1 MVEGY
6 GIKLNMDREYDVL
19 GQKVHFA
26 DFIPLNAQFYAA
38 DIMEGILFKK
48 DPNSGTVKCD
58 YLMVDPIIY
67 YIMFDL
73 LSDADL
79 TEYKESEN
87 RFSKLY
93 DDVCQEWGNGY
104 DWDNMPNEI
113 YGTLRSIFNEAKK
126 EAIRV
131 TEAEFSAGSVLRNI
145 TKYIGGDGTNRDIG
159 LIRKMV
165 TEFMMEMRKKAYA
178 EEQERVQKEMG
189 NMPDN
194 VVDLSKYKPKTKE

>member
-6 GIKLNMDREYDVL
+6 GIKLNMDKEYNVL
-19 GQKVHFA
+19 GQKIHFA
-26 DFIPLNAQFYAA
+26 NFIPLNAQFYAA
-38 DIMEGILFKK
+38 EIMEGILFKK
-48 DPNSGTVKCD
+48 DMNSGTVKCD

-93 DDVCQEWGNGY
+93 DDVTREWGNVF
-104 DWDNMPNEI
+104 DWNDMPNDIYSTLHCIHREI
-113 YGTLRSIFNEAKK
+113 KNEV
-126 EAIRV
+126 IRV
-131 TEAEFSAGSVLRNI
+131 TESEFSARNILRNI
-145 TKYIGGDGTNRDIG
+145 TERFGGDGTNRDVG

-189 NMPDN
+189 NVPNN